1 MLKTENFT
9 LDHIR
14 TLKANSDSDPAI
26 LERTVYAFGLLE
38 SLVRVHMPFT
48 FKGGTCL
55 LLLLEKPRRLSNE
68 MLLTEEPYPLVVI
81 PSIDCILGDKLTAFV
96 PHTTGIPFLC

>member
-9 LDHIR
+9 LEHIR

-55 LLLLEKPRRLSNE
+55 LLLLEKPRRLS
-68 MLLTEEPYPLVVI
+68 TDIDIVVEPGLDIWAYI
-81 PSIDCILGDKLTAFV
+81 QEAAKIF
-96 PHTTGIPFLC
+96 PFGFLRKNHIRWL

>member
-14 TLKANSDSDPAI
+14 TLKANSDSDSAI

-48 FKGGTCL
+48 FKEELVCCCCWRNLEDCPRILIL
-55 LLLLEKPRRLSNE
+55 L
-68 MLLTEEPYPLVVI
+68 
-81 PSIDCILGDKLTAFV
+81 
-96 PHTTGIPFLC
+96 